1 MRFFAEL
8 VLRFGGLKLKRR
20 IFSQIGETFHNG
32 KEAFC
37 ISFSLFIFDHLTE
50 TIPMLFQQFNAFK
63 KIALW
68 QVYHSTFIRKKL
80 DLTQYYSILTLFYNF
95 NSKSDILIFA
105 FEYSDKRNLRITFF
119 ITPKLDHQEEHSSF
133 QSFLG
138 SVLLFSHN
146 ASSSLPPPPLPNRP
160 QSHQR

>member
-1 MRFFAEL
+1 MIKSHLVLQLSPQVATPLKISPQMRKWFLKFRNMRFFAEL

-119 ITPKLDHQEEHSSF
+119 ITPKLDH
-133 QSFLG
+133 
-138 SVLLFSHN
+138 
-146 ASSSLPPPPLPNRP
+146 
-160 QSHQR
+160 